1 MAEKANILLVDDRD
15 ENLVA
20 LEAILSS
27 LDQNMIRARSGE
39 EALSA
44 ADQRVR
50 GDPAGHRDA
59 GDGRLRDRPRTS
71 SAAARR
77 ATSRSSS

>member
-27 LDQNMIRARSGE
+27 LDQNMIREGRRGVG
-39 EALSA
+39 LSSRA
-44 ADQRVR
+44 AVCVT
-50 GDPAGHRDA
+50 A
-59 GDGRLRDRPRTS
+59 
-71 SAAARR
+71 
-77 ATSRSSS
+77 